1 MAGFFAEPFFNNNFF
16 KTPFFNRN
24 WHPFFAE
31 PFFNDIATSFAISA
45 EATVSLNDIIIV
57 FDKPLTGVLRDEDFK
72 CIKNGVVTPIHGVT
86 DQGQLHIELLL
97 VDTFVLSDHIT
108 VQIVPHL
115 DNNLGELAHSQVE
128 VVA

>member
-1 MAGFFAEPFFNNNFF
+1 MSFFGSPHFNNAFY
-16 KTPFFNRN
+16 KLPFFNRN

-45 EATVSLNDIIIV
+45 EATVSLNDIIII
-57 FDKPLTGVLRDEDFK
+57 FDKPLTGVLRDEDFN

-86 DQGQLHIELLL
+86 DQGQFHIELLL

-108 VQIVPHL
+108 VQVVPHL

-128 VVA
+128 MVA